1 MYSTS
6 IYTDAL
12 TDEQLQALV
21 DYWYGTAKTVRRSW
35 YHHIDF
41 HGGKTSAISAVDADA
56 TSYSHRDKLLLHNFY
71 DRVDVTEEYPAD
83 GFDLFSGFIDA
94 IVGDGDRLDYG
105 VYFNYPDPEM
115 DQETAQA
122 RYWGTALPKL
132 QEIKAAVDP
141 NEVFY
146 LPQSVKPAGGSAGEP
161 EVEEPEEPIES
172 ESPEPAEP
180 DSPEETPEEEPEEE
194 PETPSDDEGSEEPA
208 EPIETETPEEDGGGD
223 GEGSEEPAEPVE
235 TEAPEEVVDEEE

>member
-12 TDEQLQALV
+12 TDEQLQSLV

-41 HGGKTSAISAVDADA
+41 HGGKTSAVSAVDGNA

-71 DRVDVTEEYPAD
+71 DRVDVAQEYPED
-83 GFDLFSGFIDA
+83 GFDLFNGFIDA
-94 IVGDGDRLDYG
+94 IVGDGDKMDYG
-105 VYFNYPDPEM
+105 LYFNYPDPQM
-115 DQETAQA
+115 DQETAQT
-122 RYWGTALPKL
+122 RYWGSALPRL

-146 LPQSVKPAGGSAGEP
+146 FPQSVKPVEGSSAEP
-161 EVEEPEEPIES
+161 EVEES
-172 ESPEPAEP
+172 EGPA
-180 DSPEETPEEEPEEE
+180 EETPEEQPEEPESAEETPEVE
-194 PETPSDDEGSEEPA
+194 PETPSDSEK
-208 EPIETETPEEDGGGD
+208 
-223 GEGSEEPAEPVE
+223 SEEPAEPVE
-235 TEAPEEVVDEEE
+235 TEAPEEGVEDGDGNE